1 MSMILSSS
9 YGASV
14 YGYYVASIFVACVL
28 CADDAAL
35 ISPTVHGMQC
45 LIDICSSY
53 DAEQDI
59 AIKNV
64 SPVLL
69 DSHNFLNSKKFFI
82 DNSFLAFEMHNF
94 VLNHQ
99 FFMVFCLR
107 SMKFIKIIIFVP

>member
-14 YGYYVASIFVACVL
+14 YGCYVASIFVACVL

-59 AIKNV
+59 EIKNCFT
-64 SPVLL
+64 STFRF
-69 DSHNFLNSKKFFI
+69 S
-82 DNSFLAFEMHNF
+82 
-94 VLNHQ
+94 
-99 FFMVFCLR
+99 
-107 SMKFIKIIIFVP
+107 